1 MQDEKFGVY
10 PLWVCPMRIFP
21 EDAGFIHPTSW
32 GEEMFVDVGIYGV
45 PAVDFLATRNVREV
59 EDYVRSVEGFQMLYA
74 DMYQVRF
81 RVGM

>member
-1 MQDEKFGVY
+1 
-10 PLWVCPMRIFP
+10 
-21 EDAGFIHPTSW
+21 
-32 GEEMFVDVGIYGV
+32 MFVDVGIYGV